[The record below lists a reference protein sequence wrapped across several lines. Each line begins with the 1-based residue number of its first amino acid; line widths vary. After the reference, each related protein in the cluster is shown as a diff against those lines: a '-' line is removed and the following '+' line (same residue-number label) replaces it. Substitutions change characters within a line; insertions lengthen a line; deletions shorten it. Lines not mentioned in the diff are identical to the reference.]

1 MNFEFAGTLC
11 AVIAKNIVRPPAF
24 EIAAA
29 PNAHALDVR
38 KFQRAID
45 PAAAAPFWRADVPIR
60 MIVER
65 NDDDGL
71 RNSPNPKRAQIM
83 KIAGPIKQEGRNLWR
98 ELTVKFLDHARWRGE
113 A

>member
-11 AVIAKNIVRPPAF
+11 AVIAKNIVRPPTL
-24 EIAAA
+24 EISAT
-29 PNAHALDVR
+29 PDRNVLNVL
-38 KFQRAID
+38 QLERAID
-45 PAAAAPFWRADVPIR
+45 PAAAVPFWRADVPIR

-71 RNSPNPKRAQIM
+71 CNSPNPKRAQIM

-98 ELTVKFLDHARWRGE
+98 ELTVKFLDDAR
-113 A
+113 